1 MPKRTSFFISMIG
14 YSISTLQS
22 DPTTQYQFIST
33 RVPVSNGTLSLH
45 SPPPNLDI
53 VARTVGLQFA
63 VNFELILDQQKAMH
77 KMTTFLWTEQWLQ
90 DCNLHDNTQHFPLTM
105 LSSFQNECLYSS
117 FQKQVDRVHPTQF
130 LQ

>member
-1 MPKRTSFFISMIG
+1 MIG

-22 DPTTQYQFIST
+22 DPTTQYQFILT

-45 SPPPNLDI
+45 STPPNLDI

-77 KMTTFLWTEQWLQ
+77 KMTTFLWTEQ
-90 DCNLHDNTQHFPLTM
+90 
-105 LSSFQNECLYSS
+105 
-117 FQKQVDRVHPTQF
+117 
-130 LQ
+130 